1 MESILHKDLQR
12 LKDLSG
18 KNQDEIAASSGIPK
32 STIAKIFAGVTKS
45 PSIEAVKAIVYAMGF
60 TLSDLENASE
70 KKEKNTVSILE
81 TNFEKKY
88 RTLDEYGKK
97 AVDTILDIEYERV
110 MSESKEYLAAARNG
124 QRVRANCIDN
134 IDDLLPPV
142 GEDSTDI

>member
-18 KNQDEIAASSGIPK
+18 KNQDEISVSSGIPK
-32 STIAKIFAGVTKS
+32 STIAKIFSGVTKS

-60 TLSDLENASE
+60 TLSDLENVSE
-70 KKEKNTVSILE
+70 NEEKTVSILE
-81 TNFEKKY
+81 TNFAKKY

-97 AVDTILDIEYERV
+97 AVDAILDIEYERV

-124 QRVRANCIDN
+124 QRVRANRVDN
-134 IDDLLPPV
+134 IDDLLPPAS
-142 GEDSTDI
+142 EDPTDI